1 MGGVGVG
8 AKGQRTG
15 DSEWAGRDHGEIQG
29 KMLAKQI
36 AAVWVVPCRLAAQG
50 EGAWAGSGLMSWLCW
65 DTLPRPGTPTP
76 TATTLIL
83 HGSNAVHN
91 SFLGTTSRQS
101 VTVTGPMDAPP
112 LALSLSKDQQH
123 RNSSGL
129 PASALV
135 AF

>member
-1 MGGVGVG
+1 
-8 AKGQRTG
+8 
-15 DSEWAGRDHGEIQG
+15 
-29 KMLAKQI
+29 MLAKQI

-50 EGAWAGSGLMSWLCW
+50 EGSLQCQANQGGGSRAWAGGGLMSWLCW

-76 TATTLIL
+76 TATTVIL
-83 HGSNAVHN
+83 HGSDAEHN

-101 VTVTGPMDAPP
+101 VTVTGPMNAPP

-123 RNSSGL
+123 RNSSVL
-129 PASALV
+129 PLASALV